1 MHKYRFITIISV
13 LLLLFT
19 SSCITIIN
27 RVKVNEDKSGTA
39 FIGVELNLFAQF
51 KNLSSDNISVDEKNT
66 ILSFPEVAKQKL
78 NGINGISNIKTYG
91 VVNFG
96 RFGIEFNF
104 ANSKA
109 LNKAY
114 YRLMDEEYKWYYPNF
129 INIKNRKLIVKN
141 ISPYI
146 KTYIEENDEEFIS
159 SNIIK
164 FVNVATVIELPRKI
178 KASQIDNGS
187 ISSNERIFTNITP
200 LKDIMEQEVSIG
212 FKLKY

>member
-1 MHKYRFITIISV
+1 MQKQRFITIISV
-13 LLLLFT
+13 ILLLFT

-27 RVKVNEDKSGTA
+27 KVKVNEDKSGTA

-66 ILSFPEVAKQKL
+66 ILSFPEAAKQKL
-78 NGINGISNIKTYG
+78 NGIKGISNVKTYG
-91 VVNFG
+91 IVNFG
-96 RFGIEFNF
+96 RFGIEFDF
-104 ANSKA
+104 TNSKA

-114 YRLMDEEYKWYYPNF
+114 YRLMDEEYKWYYPS
-129 INIKNRKLIVKN
+129 IIKIKNRKLIVNN
-141 ISPYI
+141 ISPHI
-146 KTYIEENDEEFIS
+146 KTYIEENDEEFLS
-159 SNIIK
+159 SSIIK
-164 FVNVATVIELPRKI
+164 FVDVATVIELPREI
-178 KASQIDNGS
+178 KPSLNANGS